1 MTTKATTAF
10 SIIPKFQE
18 ANEIIVFSVYW
29 NLRKQKKKVQPY
41 RLTKIFKNFSEKIS
55 VSFDL

>member
-10 SIIPKFQE
+10 SIVPKFQE
-18 ANEIIVFSVYW
+18 ANEIIVFSVFW
-29 NLRKQKKKVQPY
+29 NLRKQKKKVKPH
-41 RLTKIFKNFSEKIS
+41 RLTNIFKNFSQKIS